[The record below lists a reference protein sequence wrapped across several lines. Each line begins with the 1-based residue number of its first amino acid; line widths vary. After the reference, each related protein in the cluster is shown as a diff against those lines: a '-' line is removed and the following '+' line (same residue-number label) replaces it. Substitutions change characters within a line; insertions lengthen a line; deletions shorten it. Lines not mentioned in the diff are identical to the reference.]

1 MSEDKAEAKKTGEDT
16 AAITTYDDLN
26 DLAGSQDIRTL
37 LILVLISFGT
47 FINPLQTINY
57 QFLGATPDYWCH
69 VPALVDANWTQEQ
82 ILSLAIPNGNTSSQ
96 RSSCVMYD
104 YNFTLA
110 AELGFEVAASSPEF
124 SLEDGEEARTVKC
137 SSRDFDRNQYESTVV
152 TEWDLVCERRVL
164 YSTTQAVSQVGT
176 LLGSLVV
183 GYLYDVIGRR
193 PVVLLSSTL
202 FTLSGF
208 LAAVSPTV
216 EFYIL
221 MKTIIAF
228 MGSGVYL
235 GCFVLVM
242 ELCSSRHRSTV
253 SVMFVVPWALGYM
266 VLPGIAYLVRTW
278 YWLQVALTVPALYT
292 VSYFWLLPESP
303 RWLLAKGRHG
313 DALDVFKWLAKIN
326 GRTLPPDEVILQA
339 LKNLATLD
347 DKEEPKADQEAK
359 EDLAAR
365 VLTAVKQF
373 FALVTTAGLRGR
385 AAVVFFCWFAG
396 SLIYYGV
403 ALNATNLST
412 DPYLYMF
419 LGGLLEI
426 PSYVSLWPAIIYLGR
441 KKSLVA
447 LYFVCAVS
455 IFAVMAVLIVTPG
468 ETGTLMIFLS
478 LCGKLAITA
487 AFHLAYIFTAELFP
501 TTYRSLAVGQANV
514 CARIGSTCSPYIN
527 DILGVVTVWAPSAV
541 FGSLALMAAGLA
553 ALLPETK
560 DCDLP
565 ETNEIP
571 RNRQRRNSQ
580 DSADSLEMK
589 TGVPN
594 CSFEP
599 DIDQSETN
607 TGRS

>member
-1 MSEDKAEAKKTGEDT
+1 MSDDKAEAKESGEDT
-16 AAITTYDDLN
+16 VTITTYDDLN
-26 DLAGSQDIRTL
+26 DLTGSKDIRTL
-37 LILVLISFGT
+37 LILVLISFGI

-69 VPALVDANWTQEQ
+69 VPPLVDANWTQDQ
-82 ILSLAIPNGNTSSQ
+82 ILSLAIPNGNSSNQ
-96 RSSCVMYD
+96 RSSCAMYD
-104 YNFTLA
+104 YNYTLA
-110 AELGFEVAASSPEF
+110 AELGFEVASSSLEF
-124 SLEDGEEARTVKC
+124 SFEDGEEVRTVKC

-164 YSTTQAVSQVGT
+164 YSTTQAVSQGGA

-216 EFYIL
+216 EFYIF

-228 MGSGVYL
+228 MASGIYL

-266 VLPGIAYLVRTW
+266 ALPGIAYLVRTW

-303 RWLLAKGRHG
+303 RWLLVKGKYEE
-313 DALDVFKWLAKIN
+313 ALSVFKWLARIN
-326 GRTLPPDEVILQA
+326 GRKLPPDEVLLQA
-339 LKNLATLD
+339 IENIATLG
-347 DKEEPKADQEAK
+347 DKEKPKADQEAM

-365 VLTAVKQF
+365 VLAAVKEF

-385 AAVVFFCWFAG
+385 AAVVFFCWFAR

-412 DPYLYMF
+412 DPYIYMF

-426 PSYVSLWPAIIYLGR
+426 LSYALLWPAIIYLGR
-441 KKSLVA
+441 KRSLVG
-447 LYFVCAVS
+447 LYLVCAVS
-455 IFAVMAVLIVTPG
+455 IFAVMTVLIVTPG
-468 ETGTLMIFLS
+468 ETGTLMIFLA

-487 AFHLAYIFTAELFP
+487 GFHLAYIFTAELFP
-501 TTYRSLAVGQANV
+501 TSYRSLAVGQANV
-514 CARIGSTCSPYIN
+514 CASIGSTSSPYIN
-527 DILGVVTVWAPSAV
+527 DILGVVTVWVPSAI

-571 RNRQRRNSQ
+571 QSRQRKNSQ
-580 DSADSLEMK
+580 DSYD
-589 TGVPN
+589 
-594 CSFEP
+594 F
-599 DIDQSETN
+599 
-607 TGRS
+607 